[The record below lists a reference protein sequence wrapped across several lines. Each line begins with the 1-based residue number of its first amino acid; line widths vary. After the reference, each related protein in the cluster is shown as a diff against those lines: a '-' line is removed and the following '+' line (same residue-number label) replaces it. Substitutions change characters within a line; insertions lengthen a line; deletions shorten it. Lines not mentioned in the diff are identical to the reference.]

1 MKNDAYDEIRFK
13 KILRMLPRNFKL
25 LVNLIKT
32 IQFFKNSRFKA
43 IGGIEDIIGSI
54 DGTHFILRNAPTK
67 DKKFILPGRKDM
79 LCIVRFE
86 ISVGEKI
93 IEVWTR
99 QIKISEDLTNITE
112 CKQHNFRSTL
122 LRYIYMLEFNVLC
135 LGSSFLFKD
144 AIIQLK
150 ADLCISTDQKSK
162 KNGNKLKKILLSDEK
177 WSLLDQLID
186 ILMPFEKA
194 TCEFSGNIYVTL
206 SQTIPT
212 IIKARIF
219 DLTSEVP

>member
-1 MKNDAYDEIRFK
+1 MLMMRLELQLAVLIR
-13 KILRMLPRNFKL
+13 LREF
-25 LVNLIKT
+25 VHEG
-32 IQFFKNSRFKA
+32 FKA

-122 LRYIYMLEFNVLC
+122 LRISAIRTKEINSFFFN
-135 LGSSFLFKD
+135 
-144 AIIQLK
+144 I
-150 ADLCISTDQKSK
+150 
-162 KNGNKLKKILLSDEK
+162 KNE
-177 WSLLDQLID
+177 
-186 ILMPFEKA
+186 
-194 TCEFSGNIYVTL
+194 
-206 SQTIPT
+206 
-212 IIKARIF
+212 
-219 DLTSEVP
+219 

>member
-1 MKNDAYDEIRFK
+1 MLMMKLELQLAVLIRLRSRNDIFSICSNFRIAV
-13 KILRMLPRNFKL
+13 ILEF
-25 LVNLIKT
+25 VHEG
-32 IQFFKNSRFKA
+32 FKA

-79 LCIVRFE
+79 LCIFE

-122 LRYIYMLEFNVLC
+122 HSQKIYIIVL
-135 LGSSFLFKD
+135 
-144 AIIQLK
+144 
-150 ADLCISTDQKSK
+150 
-162 KNGNKLKKILLSDEK
+162 
-177 WSLLDQLID
+177 
-186 ILMPFEKA
+186 
-194 TCEFSGNIYVTL
+194 
-206 SQTIPT
+206 
-212 IIKARIF
+212 
-219 DLTSEVP
+219 

>member
-1 MKNDAYDEIRFK
+1 MKNDAYDEISGQVREF
-13 KILRMLPRNFKL
+13 
-25 LVNLIKT
+25 VHEG
-32 IQFFKNSRFKA
+32 FKA

-99 QIKISEDLTNITE
+99 QIKISEDLTN
-112 CKQHNFRSTL
+112 KQHNFRSTL

-135 LGSSFLFKD
+135 LGSFLFKD